1 MQVDVSK
8 LSGKSNPL
16 CVTQILEVEEKL
28 FFLQNLIPQKGPRG
42 PPCQLLVVRICS
54 ERSHPWCL
62 LQARVAR
69 AVAGLWVAAGLF
81 LSLAAPSLLTDCK
94 RGPR

>member
-28 FFLQNLIPQKGPRG
+28 FLQNLVPQKRPRG
-42 PPCQLLVVRICS
+42 PPCQLLTVRICS
-54 ERSHPWCL
+54 ERSRPWCL
-62 LQARVAR
+62 LQARVAW

-81 LSLAAPSLLTDCK
+81 LSLAAPGLLTDCK